1 MYQVPDIGLFYKK
14 KDTDADKSVIIFSR
28 KDLKLIW
35 ATFGNR
41 ESNINFVL
49 SYGQNH
55 MVKDRSNNTFT
66 DKCVHVLDLA
76 FSIRPKKKSL
86 TGAGNSFPHDC
97 VDSGVTE
104 HYLQLLTCK
113 DKACIK
119 FSSVFML
126 LPPALLKYIQE
137 NLKCISIGLKCII
150 PPDND
155 VPPNSLRFCN
165 KSARD
170 MLKKEINQCFE
181 DGLENDL

>member
-1 MYQVPDIGLFYKK
+1 M
-14 KDTDADKSVIIFSR
+14 IIFSR

-41 ESNINFVL
+41 ESKINFVL

-55 MVKDRSNNTFT
+55 KVQDPSNKTFT
-66 DKCVHVLDLA
+66 QKCVHVLDLA

-104 HYLQLLTCK
+104 LYLQLLTCK

-126 LPPALLKYIQE
+126 LHPALLKYIQE

-150 PPDND
+150 PSDND

>member
-1 MYQVPDIGLFYKK
+1 
-14 KDTDADKSVIIFSR
+14 
-28 KDLKLIW
+28 
-35 ATFGNR
+35 
-41 ESNINFVL
+41 
-49 SYGQNH
+49 
-55 MVKDRSNNTFT
+55 MVQDRSNNTFT
-66 DKCVHVLDLA
+66 HKFVHLLDLA

-104 HYLQLLTCK
+104 LYLQLLTCK
-113 DKACIK
+113 DKASIK
-119 FSSVFML
+119 SSSVFVQL
-126 LPPALLKYIQE
+126 HPTLLKYIQE

-181 DGLENDL
+181 DELENDLSPEVKMSNRSSLVEM

>member
-1 MYQVPDIGLFYKK
+1 M
-14 KDTDADKSVIIFSR
+14 
-28 KDLKLIW
+28 
-35 ATFGNR
+35 
-41 ESNINFVL
+41 
-49 SYGQNH
+49 
-55 MVKDRSNNTFT
+55 
-66 DKCVHVLDLA
+66 LDLA
-76 FSIRPKKKSL
+76 FSIRPKKKNL

-104 HYLQLLTCK
+104 LYLQLLTCK
-113 DKACIK
+113 DKACTK
-119 FSSVFML
+119 FSSVYML
-126 LPPALLKYIQE
+126 VPPALLKYIQE

-170 MLKKEINQCFE
+170 MLKKEINQCFQ